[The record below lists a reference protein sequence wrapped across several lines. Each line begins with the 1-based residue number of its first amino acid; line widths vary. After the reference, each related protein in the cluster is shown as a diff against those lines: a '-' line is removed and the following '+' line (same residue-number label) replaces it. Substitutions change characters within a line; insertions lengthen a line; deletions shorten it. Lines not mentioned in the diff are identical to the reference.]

1 MFKCEALE
9 RRKQT
14 LLYYAILYYSSYY
27 STIVAKDR
35 EEDNALSWR
44 MQHLEMAKGLPLVM
58 MTAPFSKSIGE

>member
-14 LLYYAILYYSSYY
+14 LLYYAILYYSSCY

-44 MQHLEMAKGLPLVM
+44 MQHLEMTVVLAKGYLW
-58 MTAPFSKSIGE
+58 